1 MMSTVQDSAH
11 LTQRCPDQKVCKPLQ
26 IAMVCGINFVNVLGN
41 QTGWIDTNKL
51 ETVLKYMGSSYNL
64 NQKCHR
70 TLTMNDNVSI

>member
-1 MMSTVQDSAH
+1 
-11 LTQRCPDQKVCKPLQ
+11 
-26 IAMVCGINFVNVLGN
+26 MVCGINFVNVLGN